1 MKMVA
6 HPVVAGAAPARGT
19 TFPARRRSCR
29 GTGHE
34 QKAIREKTRMGTCIV
49 RIYRNSGMQLV
60 GMLEAVEY
68 GWQRP
73 FRHVTEL
80 LAVL

>member
-1 MKMVA
+1 ME
-6 HPVVAGAAPARGT
+6 T
-19 TFPARRRSCR
+19 Y
-29 GTGHE
+29 
-34 QKAIREKTRMGTCIV
+34 IV

-73 FRHVTEL
+73 FRNVTEL
-80 LAVL
+80 LAVLEQAFRHGVVSTTCDRADSSGYPAQAPRRVAQ